1 MSDDFR
7 SILGELARTRSSL
20 SVVFQDFCRI
30 VACCLAMETRED
42 EYKEAISG
50 YSAAELDQL
59 ALAMARLI
67 DEMDGDLFSDL
78 LGVYYTEIGAAADR
92 TARGEFY
99 TPQPVA
105 GAMVR
110 MVLDP
115 EKIRNDGVP
124 VTILDPC
131 AGSGGLVLE
140 CARALAPDHVDLL
153 RITLQDINPVACDMS
168 YINTTLWGIPAEIIL
183 GNALTNEHT
192 KRWTNLHWAR
202 VGEEQR
208 KRTIRL
214 LAEFRELADPPKPA
228 PGCNEH
234 GTKPTASGTND
245 QLSLFRE

>member
-7 SILGELARTRSSL
+7 SILGELARTRSSIN
-20 SVVFQDFCRI
+20 VVFRDFCRI
-30 VACCLAMETRED
+30 VACSLAMETRED

-50 YSAAELDQL
+50 YSAAELEQL

-67 DEMDGDLFSDL
+67 DEMDGNPFSDV

-99 TPQPVA
+99 TPQHVA

-110 MVLDP
+110 MGLDL

-124 VTILDPC
+124 VTVMDPC
-131 AGSGGLVLE
+131 AGSGGMALE

-183 GNALTNEHT
+183 GNALMNEHAN
-192 KRWTNLHWAR
+192 RWTNLHWAR

-208 KRTIRL
+208 KHTIRL
-214 LAEFRELADPPKPA
+214 LAKFRELADPPKPA
-228 PGCNEH
+228 PSCSEH
-234 GTKPTASGTND
+234 GTKPTVSSMNE
-245 QLSLFRE
+245 QLGLFGE